1 MLRPKFLQ
9 PLAGAARTRRGW
21 GACEFKSVSSCTP
34 PWFASLPRQQSQ
46 GVIYPQMGSCR
57 YSLLTLH
64 GPVRLSPVSSPRLQV
79 HPAKVLRG
87 KEEPLAQEPASRTD
101 LRTAVSWRTLNASP
115 APGSF
120 PCSLTSRDPHSR
132 DCSCTAGSRGR
143 RCGCHPTEGGSSR
156 SASACHHRPHR
167 PHRTRIPWSN
177 PGSLEAGQ
185 RGGGEEEAAHLTR
198 FLEVM
203 RGALTAAPIRELPVI
218 KMPLCCCWFHPPPPP
233 QPRHNSV
240 YR

>member
-1 MLRPKFLQ
+1 VLRPKFLQ

-21 GACEFKSVSSCTP
+21 GACEFKSVSSRTP

-120 PCSLTSRDPHSR
+120 PCSLTSRDPHSLATPNTKTQHAAPALLGR
-132 DCSCTAGSRGR
+132 ADGDAGATPRKVVAAAVPLPATTVHTVHTAHAYPG
-143 RCGCHPTEGGSSR
+143 PTLAR
-156 SASACHHRPHR
+156 WR
-167 PHRTRIPWSN
+167 
-177 PGSLEAGQ
+177 PGS
-185 RGGGEEEAAHLTR
+185 GGG
-198 FLEVM
+198 
-203 RGALTAAPIRELPVI
+203 
-218 KMPLCCCWFHPPPPP
+218 
-233 QPRHNSV
+233 
-240 YR
+240 